1 MCDVQF
7 LSSVNGILCYSGQK
21 KLFFFVFFFYPEH
34 QIHQQSLWI
43 LLPQYL
49 INLPTSFTKI
59 TVVYITIIFIW
70 TTEIAIKLIFLHIFS
85 LSSNQFFL
93 QCSYWTFQMANLV
106 TLYSCKKSVSG
117 FHYSQNKDKII
128 SHVLQR
134 STGFGLFIQYY
145 LAADSSKIYKYSSDL
160 SHKLPDTYLSA

>member
-106 TLYSCKKSVSG
+106 TLYSWKNLSVASTTLRIKTKL
-117 FHYSQNKDKII
+117 FHMSYKGRQGLVSLSSII
-128 SHVLQR
+128 
-134 STGFGLFIQYY
+134 
-145 LAADSSKIYKYSSDL
+145 
-160 SHKLPDTYLSA
+160 